1 MQISICTSG
10 NLREF
15 IAKPVTDIHNIS
27 KKIITKY
34 PYSLST
40 FKDNVRN
47 KENFI
52 QCEMIGLDFD
62 SGLTLEQAKE
72 LFGKYK
78 HIIAPTKSHQKEKN
92 GIVCDRFRVILF
104 LSEPITDN
112 ETFESTWYWVAD
124 VCPSADRAC
133 KDASRYFEPSI
144 SIYSE
149 NISDD
154 AILWKPAPPQ
164 PKPEKQPVQPT
175 TNIETKGTLARR
187 TLDFLLLGAP
197 PGTRHVEI
205 YAAARDA
212 YQNRYTES
220 WFIEQLELLVK
231 RTGDEAFTDDHAIE
245 TVASAY
251 SKDPKHE
258 PRLKEIPPRA
268 FTYKSLGDILSE
280 PDKQEDWVVDNL
292 LMVGGTSIVVGAP
305 KIGKTTLVRQLERS
319 VLRGDKFLGRVVK
332 KGKIIHY
339 SFDEKAKTAKRHYR
353 TLGLNEHDPLIL
365 HFGQMGSETHLNDL
379 EEDLNTHKPTLAVV
393 DTLFDM
399 ADVEDVNSYI
409 PIKKKLTIFSSIAER
424 TGCHILFIHHQNKP
438 NQNYRSGSGNSV
450 LGSQAIFGSVD
461 CCMIFERTP
470 DDNQLRKLSV
480 EGRGVDDFEATV
492 LRFSKE
498 TQVYNIERAKDP
510 WDK

>member
-15 IAKPVTDIHNIS
+15 IAKPVTDIQNIS

-34 PYSLST
+34 PYSLGI

-47 KENFI
+47 KENFLRADL
-52 QCEMIGLDFD
+52 IGLDFD
-62 SGLTLEQAKE
+62 EGMTLDEAKGLFA
-72 LFGKYK
+72 KYK

-92 GIVCDRFRVILF
+92 GIVADRFRVILF

-112 ETFESTWYWVAD
+112 ETFESTWHWIASFY
-124 VCPSADRAC
+124 PSADRAC

-144 SIYSE
+144 SVYSE
-149 NISDD
+149 NLSDN
-154 AILWKPAPPQ
+154 ALVYLPTKGPVKLEKP
-164 PKPEKQPVQPT
+164 KSEIPVDLNQ
-175 TNIETKGTLARR
+175 KGTLGKR
-187 TLDFLLLGAP
+187 TLEFLVNGTP

-212 YQNRYTES
+212 HQNRYTEA

-231 RTGDEAFTDDHAIE
+231 RTGDEAFTDDHAIK

-251 SKDPKHE
+251 GKDPKHDPRIE
-258 PRLKEIPPRA
+258 PTAPRA
-268 FTYKSLGDILSE
+268 FKYKSLGDILSE
-280 PDKQEDWVVDNL
+280 PDVAEDWLVEGL
-292 LMVGGTSIVVGAP
+292 LIKGGMSIIVGAP
-305 KIGKTTLVRQLERS
+305 KIGKTTLVRQLEKS
-319 VLRGDKFLGRVVK
+319 ILRGEKFLGRNTTRGTIV
-332 KGKIIHY
+332 HY

-353 TLGLNEHDPLIL
+353 TLGLTDKDPLIL
-365 HFGQMGSETHLNDL
+365 HFGMMGNETHLSDL
-379 EEDLNTHKPTLAVV
+379 EEDLVTLKPVIAVV

-438 NQNYRSGSGNSV
+438 NQNFASGSGNSV

-461 CCMIFERTP
+461 CCMIFERVKDSP
-470 DDNQLRKLSV
+470 LRKLSV
-480 EGRGVDDFEATV
+480 EGRGIEDFEATR

-498 TQVYNIERAKDP
+498 QQIYTIERAEDP
-510 WDK
+510 F